1 MQDAGEAFWK
11 FSLKL
16 YDRPGISDLLIGLQ
30 DEQSVDVNLVLF
42 LCWCGAT
49 GRIPFDEGQL
59 SAAQDSIAVWQA
71 DVTAPLRQI
80 RRRIKGGVSNLAL
93 EATDHFREDI
103 KRLELASERIVQFV
117 LAEIAPPVR
126 GAGSAADVVAL
137 LQMYFVTLN
146 LPDTPLVRAS
156 VERLAEA
163 CSLEA

>member
-11 FSLKL
+11 FSLKF
-16 YDRPGISDLLIGLQ
+16 YDRPDISDLLIGLQ

-49 GRIPFDEGQL
+49 GRMPFDEGQL
-59 SAAQDSIAVWQA
+59 SAAQDSIAAWQA

-80 RRRIKGGVSNLAL
+80 RRRIKGGVANLAL
-93 EATDHFREDI
+93 EATDPFREEI
-103 KRLELASERIVQFV
+103 KRLELASERIAQFV
-117 LAEIAPPVR
+117 LAKIAPPVR
-126 GAGSAADVVAL
+126 SAGSAADVATL
-137 LQMYFVTLN
+137 LQMYFATLN
-146 LPDTPLVRAS
+146 LPDSPLVRAS

>member
-1 MQDAGEAFWK
+1 MPDAGAACWQFALK
-11 FSLKL
+11 F

-49 GRIPFDEGQL
+49 GRMPFDEGQL
-59 SAAQDSIAVWQA
+59 SAAQDSIAVWQT

-80 RRRIKGGVSNLAL
+80 RRQIKGGVANVAL
-93 EATDHFREDI
+93 EASDPFREEI
-103 KRLELASERIVQFV
+103 KRLELASERIAQSV

-126 GAGSAADVVAL
+126 GAGSAADVVTL
-137 LQMYFVTLN
+137 LQMYFAALN
-146 LPDTPLVRAS
+146 LPDSPLVRAA
-156 VERLAEA
+156 VERLAGA